1 MELIKEI
8 ILLKSAFSIIDQMFH
23 KEIRDG
29 EIKRRNIIYNLIFGE
44 KESIKKTPEEM
55 NEFIKNLMD
64 PFNNSIATTMDKDFD
79 SYYDDYIALY
89 DIHKD
94 DITQSDD
101 TYNREFKLK
110 NLLNPNKLFRSKP
123 SEKFK

>member
-1 MELIKEI
+1 M
-8 ILLKSAFSIIDQMFH
+8 SI
-23 KEIRDG
+23 
-29 EIKRRNIIYNLIFGE
+29 
-44 KESIKKTPEEM
+44 
-55 NEFIKNLMD
+55 
-64 PFNNSIATTMDKDFD
+64 DKDFD
-79 SYYDDYIALY
+79 SYYNDYIALY

-110 NLLNPNKLFRSKP
+110 NILNPNKLFRSKP

>member
-1 MELIKEI
+1 M
-8 ILLKSAFSIIDQMFH
+8 SI
-23 KEIRDG
+23 
-29 EIKRRNIIYNLIFGE
+29 
-44 KESIKKTPEEM
+44 
-55 NEFIKNLMD
+55 
-64 PFNNSIATTMDKDFD
+64 DKDFD
-79 SYYDDYIALY
+79 SYYNDYIALY